1 LKIIIEIEKTFG
13 IQFSANQITN
23 IQCIKDILEILN
35 NKKKIET
42 LYFVRKKNI
51 VYNFVNLEKKI
62 KKFNYLKIIHAS

>member
-1 LKIIIEIEKTFG
+1 LKIIIEIEKTFS